1 MFITDKQ
8 YYTDPSICILTP
20 LISQVTDT
28 TLVVVV
34 TFLGVV
40 VVVVVVVVMF
50 LGVVGG
56 LVVGSGAMVEGLT
69 SL

>member
-1 MFITDKQ
+1 MHINNI
-8 YYTDPSICILTP
+8 STP
-20 LISQVTDT
+20 LIFQVTDT

-34 TFLGVV
+34 MFLGLVVVVTFLGGVV
-40 VVVVVVVVMF
+40 VVVVVVTF

-56 LVVGSGAMVEGLT
+56 LVAGSGAMVEGLT